1 MKADQLERAA
11 YMAAHRILTTNTGA
25 PELACPGARRSHA
38 VDVIAN
44 VIKDVFE
51 LHCADPE
58 EIKECLRVLDGRAA
72 PERTFPSATRWAS
85 CSNFRRGPFRDRVPG
100 GSSLAQILRTSAE
113 FLCL

>member
-44 VIKDVFE
+44 VIRDVFE

-58 EIKECLRVLDGRAA
+58 EITQCLQVLEGRAA
-72 PERTFPSATRWAS
+72 PGTNVSERHKMGVVLELPQRALS
-85 CSNFRRGPFRDRVPG
+85 
-100 GSSLAQILRTSAE
+100 
-113 FLCL
+113 

>member
-38 VDVIAN
+38 VDVIR
-44 VIKDVFE
+44 DVFE

-58 EIKECLRVLDGRAA
+58 EITQCLQVLEGRAA
-72 PERTFPSATRWAS
+72 PGTNVSERHKMGVVLELPQRALS
-85 CSNFRRGPFRDRVPG
+85 
-100 GSSLAQILRTSAE
+100 
-113 FLCL
+113 